1 MGKGNNMIPN
11 QHYHKWWQRHVK
23 TWFNQPARK
32 LRRHQNRVK
41 KAKAVFP
48 RPASGPLR
56 PVVRCP
62 TIRYHTKLRAGRG
75 FTLEELKGAGI
86 SAGFA
91 KTIGIS
97 VDRRRKNKS
106 LESRQRNIQRL
117 KEYRSKLI
125 LFPINEKK
133 IRKGESSLEECKL
146 ATQLKGPIMP
156 IKNEQPAVV
165 EFRDVTKDEK
175 KFQAFA
181 TLRKA
186 RTDARL
192 VGIRAKRAKEAAE
205 SEDAAKGDPK
215 KAKK

>member
-1 MGKGNNMIPN
+1 MLIP
-11 QHYHKWWQRHVK
+11 Q
-23 TWFNQPARK
+23 
-32 LRRHQNRVK
+32 
-41 KAKAVFP
+41 
-48 RPASGPLR
+48 
-56 PVVRCP
+56 
-62 TIRYHTKLRAGRG
+62 
-75 FTLEELKGAGI
+75 GAGI

-146 ATQLKGPIMP
+146 ATQFKGPIMP

-181 TLRKA
+181 TLRKVSLTLLKRYA
-186 RTDARL
+186 LVILNICQNSRL
-192 VGIRAKRAKEAAE
+192 VLMLVWLAFALSALRRPLRAKMPPREIPRRPRSKLHLDLIIL
-205 SEDAAKGDPK
+205 SLTTTRIKY
-215 KAKK
+215 